1 MSRLAIFDC
10 DGTLVDSQ
18 ANICRAMVDSGATI
32 HAALTRTLEAH
43 GLAVPP
49 ARQARRV
56 IGLSL
61 AQAFALLVP
70 GAAAGEIEALA
81 ATYRRTFQALRA
93 AGQVEEPLF
102 EGVAALIEA
111 MAADGWRLAVA
122 TGKSDRGLAHC
133 LAANGIG
140 ARFVSL
146 QTADRHPSKP
156 HPAMALAAMAEAG
169 AEPAATVM
177 IGDTGWDMG
186 CARAAGLSP
195 GASVSESA
203 GGGDRR
209 DRSRLGLSRRG
220 RIAPRR
226 RALRRRGTGRRARA
240 GAVVG
245 RGRSMSE
252 EPPRT
257 GVPSAEEEALWRRR
271 FGMFALLRLS
281 GLALIL
287 GGIAVGLSDLV
298 RPGGWPLLGGALAVA
313 GLVVG
318 TVLPRFARR
327 RWEKL

>member
-10 DGTLVDSQ
+10 DGTL
-18 ANICRAMVDSGATI
+18 VDSGATI

-186 CARAAGLSP
+186 CARAAGI
-195 GASVSESA
+195 GAIGVAWGYHDEA
-203 GGGDRR
+203 E
-209 DRSRLGLSRRG
+209 
-220 RIAPRR
+220 
-226 RALRRRGTGRRARA
+226 LRRE
-240 GAVVG
+240 GAHFVA
-245 RGRSMSE
+245 E
-252 EPPRT
+252 EP
-257 GVPSAEEEALWRRR
+257 GDV
-271 FGMFALLRLS
+271 
-281 GLALIL
+281 LAL
-287 GGIAVGLSDLV
+287 ARSLV
-298 RPGGWPLLGGALAVA
+298 EAEA
-313 GLVVG
+313 
-318 TVLPRFARR
+318 
-327 RWEKL
+327 